1 MCVASVPVGAD
12 WDREQAGSLQE
23 QETLSC
29 LTAGCQLALGNLA
42 APGAAEL

>member
-23 QETLSC
+23 QEAFSC
-29 LTAGCQLALGNLA
+29 LTADYQLALGNLA
-42 APGAAEL
+42 ALGAAEL